1 MVGNLSCR
9 NSNSLHNV
17 IHHIV
22 FEVSDLARAAA
33 FYDALLS
40 PLGWRRHVNETN
52 AIGYGIS
59 RPILFITERT
69 SVRSEGTMV
78 SLGAPGI
85 AAVKAAWEGGT
96 GSGGSNVARPG
107 ETSAH
112 GSGSYSAFLRDP
124 DGHDIEVTVS
134 QD

>member
-1 MVGNLSCR
+1 M
-9 NSNSLHNV
+9 

-22 FEVSDLARAAA
+22 LEVSDLPRASSV
-33 FYDALLS
+33 YDALLS

-52 AIGYGIS
+52 AVGYGIS

-69 SVRSEGTMV
+69 GVRAEGTMV
-78 SLGAPGI
+78 SLGAAVI

-96 GSGGSNVARPG
+96 NSGGSNVAQPG

>member
-1 MVGNLSCR
+1 MP
-9 NSNSLHNV
+9 
-17 IHHIV
+17 
-22 FEVSDLARAAA
+22 RAAT

-40 PLGWRRHVNETN
+40 PLGWRRHVNGTG

-59 RPILFITERT
+59 RAQLFITERT
-69 SVRSEGTMV
+69 GVRAEGTMV

-85 AAVKAAWEGGT
+85 AAVKAAWEAGVK
-96 GSGGSNVARPG
+96 SGGSNVAQPG

-124 DGHDIEVTVS
+124 DGHDMEITVS
-134 QD
+134 SD

>member
-1 MVGNLSCR
+1 ML
-9 NSNSLHNV
+9 
-17 IHHIV
+17 HHIV
-22 FEVSDLARAAA
+22 LEVSDLPRASS

-40 PLGWRRHVNETN
+40 PLGWRRHVNDTT

-69 SVRSEGTMV
+69 GVRAEGSMV

-96 GSGGSNVARPG
+96 SSGGSNVARPG

-112 GSGSYSAFLRDP
+112 GSGSYSAFMRDP
-124 DGHDIEVTVS
+124 DGHDIEITVAT
-134 QD
+134 D

>member
-1 MVGNLSCR
+1 M
-9 NSNSLHNV
+9 

-22 FEVSDLARAAA
+22 LEVSDLPRAAS
-33 FYDALLS
+33 FYDSLLS
-40 PLGWRRHVNETN
+40 PLGWRRHVNGSD

-59 RPILFITERT
+59 RPLVFITERT
-69 SVRSEGTMV
+69 GVRAEGTLV

-85 AAVKAAWEGGT
+85 AAVKAAWEGGCRA
-96 GSGGSNVARPG
+96 GGSNVAQPG

-112 GSGSYSAFLRDP
+112 GSGSYSAFIRDP
-124 DGHDIEVTVS
+124 DGHDIEITVS

>member
-1 MVGNLSCR
+1 M
-9 NSNSLHNV
+9 

-22 FEVSDLARAAA
+22 LEVSNLVRAAG

-69 SVRSEGTMV
+69 GVRSEGTMV

-96 GSGGSNVARPG
+96 NSGGSNVAQPG

-124 DGHDIEVTVS
+124 DGHDIEVTVG

>member
-1 MVGNLSCR
+1 M
-9 NSNSLHNV
+9 

-22 FEVSDLARAAA
+22 LEVSDLPRSAT
-33 FYDALLS
+33 FYDSLLS
-40 PLGWRRHVNETN
+40 PLGWRRHVNGTD

-69 SVRSEGTMV
+69 GLRAEGSMV

-96 GSGGSNVARPG
+96 RSGGTNVARPG

-124 DGHDIEVTVS
+124 DGHDIEITVS

>member
-1 MVGNLSCR
+1 M
-9 NSNSLHNV
+9 
-17 IHHIV
+17 IHHVVI
-22 FEVSDLARAAA
+22 EVSDLPRAAR

-40 PLGWRRHVNETN
+40 PLGWRRHINGN
-52 AIGYGIS
+52 DAIGYGIS
-59 RPILFITERT
+59 RPIVFITERT
-69 SVRSEGTMV
+69 GVRAEGMMI

-85 AAVKAAWEGGT
+85 AAVKAAWEAGT
-96 GSGGSNVARPG
+96 NSGGSNVARPG

-124 DGHDIEVTVS
+124 DGHDIEITVS

>member
-1 MVGNLSCR
+1 M
-9 NSNSLHNV
+9 

-22 FEVSDLARAAA
+22 LEVSDLPRSSS

-40 PLGWRRHVNETN
+40 PLGWRRHVNEAN

-59 RPILFITERT
+59 RPILFITER
-69 SVRSEGTMV
+69 SGVRAEGTMV
-78 SLGAPGI
+78 SLGTSGI

-96 GSGGSNVARPG
+96 NAGGSNVARPG

-124 DGHDIEVTVS
+124 DGHDIEITVS